1 MVVDHQKNVEFNA
14 QCRVCR
20 REGCKLFLKGER
32 CYSDKCSVSRR
43 NYAPGDHGQR
53 KTKLSEYGT
62 QLREK
67 QKTKAYYGVGEKQF
81 RKYFEMASNK
91 KGVTGENLLQ
101 ILESRLDNVVYRLG
115 FGTSRAEARQFVT
128 HAQFE
133 VNGKKVNIAS
143 YLVKPGDVVSVRES
157 KKDNSTIK
165 ANVEANAVRP
175 IPAWLEKDN
184 EKLSGKVLRLASR
197 DDIDIALEEHLIVE
211 LYSK

>member
-1 MVVDHQKNVEFNA
+1 MSRYTDA

-20 REGCKLFLKGER
+20 RHGCKLFLKGER
-32 CYSDKCSVSRR
+32 CFTDKCSVARR
-43 NYAPGDHGQR
+43 NYAPGEHGQ
-53 KTKLSEYGT
+53 KNAKLSEYGT

-115 FGTSRAEARQFVT
+115 YGTSRAQARQFVN
-128 HAQFE
+128 HGQFE
-133 VNGKKVNIAS
+133 VNGKKVDIPS
-143 YLVKPGDVVSVRES
+143 YLVKAGDVISVRES

-165 ANVEANAVRP
+165 ANVEVNASRVV
-175 IPAWLEKDN
+175 PAWLERDN
-184 EKLSGKVLRLASR
+184 EKLSGKVVRLSAR
-197 DDIDIALEEHLIVE
+197 EDIDLPIEEHLIVE

>member
-1 MVVDHQKNVEFNA
+1 MSRYKDE
-14 QCRVCR
+14 QCRICR
-20 REGCKLFLKGER
+20 REGQKLFLKGSR
-32 CYSDKCSVSRR
+32 CYSDKCSVTRR
-43 NYAPGDHGQR
+43 NYAPGDHGQ
-53 KTKLSEYGT
+53 KKSKLSEYGT

-67 QKTKAYYGVGEKQF
+67 QKTKSYYGVGEKQF

-115 FGTSRAEARQFVT
+115 FGASRAEARQFVT
-128 HAQFE
+128 HAQFN

-143 YLVKPGDVVSVRES
+143 YLVKPGDVISIREN

-165 ANVEANAVRP
+165 ANVEANATRP
-175 IPAWLEKDN
+175 VPAWLEKDN
-184 EKLSGKVLRLASR
+184 ENISGKVLRLASR
-197 DDIDIALEEHLIVE
+197 EDIDIALEEHLIVE